1 LDKGR
6 YGTAALWTPDC
17 DGIVTIE
24 HDLTRISAGLRDHPK
39 PVRQRPKKSQ
49 KKNVEY
55 PTETEMNSTK
65 TKITQSTQSVR
76 REVQNLEV
84 RYGNI
89 GISAVAA
96 AMRYQGY
103 AKKPALVSADR
114 QPDRWLKD
122 MVPEI
127 AA

>member
-1 LDKGR
+1 
-6 YGTAALWTPDC
+6 
-17 DGIVTIE
+17 
-24 HDLTRISAGLRDHPK
+24 
-39 PVRQRPKKSQ
+39 
-49 KKNVEY
+49 
-55 PTETEMNSTK
+55 MNSTK
-65 TKITQSTQSVR
+65 TKTAQTTQSIR

-84 RYGNI
+84 RYGKI
-89 GISAVAA
+89 GISAVVA

-103 AKKPALVSADR
+103 AKKPAHISADH

>member
-1 LDKGR
+1 
-6 YGTAALWTPDC
+6 
-17 DGIVTIE
+17 
-24 HDLTRISAGLRDHPK
+24 
-39 PVRQRPKKSQ
+39 
-49 KKNVEY
+49 
-55 PTETEMNSTK
+55 MNSTK

-103 AKKPALVSADR
+103 AKKPAHVSADR